1 VNNYY
6 YLLRE
11 WFLRGPN
18 YLQRGTNMSFD
29 KERSDFLKHIMCEKC
44 GSSDAGSLYADGG
57 TYCYSCK
64 AYNCC
69 PSQYTVPERGG
80 ESPDAGEVFKPHGLY
95 EGEYKSLG
103 ARKIPESICRK
114 YGYMVGHKKNGEAV
128 QIANYYDKD
137 SKKLTGQKIRQ
148 QGKKFAVA
156 GTVDN
161 VGLFG
166 QQCFGAGC
174 ARKVIITEG
183 EIDALSIASVFE
195 AKWPVVS
202 VISGAQSAYKNIK
215 ANLEWV
221 LSFDEVVLWFDDD
234 DAGHA
239 AVDEV
244 SDLFRKAGQL
254 KVIQGTGYK
263 DANALLVEEGTAKV
277 LQATYNAQSMIIDG
291 IRNGDELWDLV
302 SVDEVFETYTYPFP
316 KIEEKFQGLRKG
328 ELVTFTAGSGV
339 GKSTIVK
346 EITYHLVMTE
356 GLKVGHI
363 ALEENLKRSALGF
376 MGMYLNKPMSYDF
389 SKIALEERK
398 TAFDAVLGTGNFYF
412 YDHFGS
418 LESENLIRKM
428 RLLVLQNEV
437 DFLILDHVSIVV
449 SGNAEGDE
457 RKAIDA
463 LMTNLRS
470 LSEETQAGIIVVSH
484 LRRPQGDKGHEDGA
498 TVSLAQLRGSGAIA
512 QLSDG
517 VVGVERDMQDAEYGN
532 HVKLRVLKNRFV
544 GDVGLSDTLEYDK
557 NTGRMST
564 YDHEEFEPSF
574 GSETEE
580 F

>member
-1 VNNYY
+1 MN
-6 YLLRE
+6 E
-11 WFLRGPN
+11 QDEKPGFI
-18 YLQRGTNMSFD
+18 
-29 KERSDFLKHIMCEKC
+29 KHIPCELC
-44 GSSDAGSLYADGG
+44 GSSDGGSLYEDGG
-57 TYCYSCK
+57 TYCYVCK
-64 AYNCC
+64 SYDCAPTSYKV
-69 PSQYTVPERGG
+69 PRGEDKSVPE
-80 ESPDAGEVFKPHGLY
+80 EQVFKPGNLY
-95 EGEYKSLG
+95 DGEFKSLN
-103 ARKIPESICRK
+103 ARDIPEAICRK
-114 YGYMVGHKKNGEAV
+114 YGYMVGHKKNGEAI

-137 SKKLTGQKIRQ
+137 SKKLTGQKIRTA
-148 QGKKFAVA
+148 GKGFSIA
-156 GTVDN
+156 GSVDN

-166 QQCFGAGC
+166 QQCFGAGS
-174 ARKVIITEG
+174 AKKLIITEG
-183 EIDALSIASVFE
+183 EIDALSVSVAYE
-195 AKWPVVS
+195 GKWPVVS
-202 VISGAQSAYKNIK
+202 VINGAQSAYKNIK

-234 DAGHA
+234 DAGHE
-239 AVDEV
+239 AVEEV

-263 DANALLVEEGTAKV
+263 DANDLLIHEGKGKV
-277 LQATYNAQSMIIDG
+277 LGATYSAQPMIIDG
-291 IRNGDELWDLV
+291 IKNGNELWDLV

-316 KIEEKFQGLRKG
+316 KMEEKFQGLRKG

-346 EITYHLVMTE
+346 EITYHLVMNE
-356 GLKVGHI
+356 DLKVGYI

-376 MGMYLNKPMSYDF
+376 MGMYLNLPMSYDF
-389 SKIALEERK
+389 TKVQLKDKRE
-398 TAFDAVLGTGNFYF
+398 AFDKVLGGGKLYF

-418 LESENLIRKM
+418 LESENLLRKM

-449 SGNAEGDE
+449 SGHNDGDE

-470 LSEETQAGIIVVSH
+470 LAEETQAGIIVVSH

-498 TVSLAQLRGSGAIA
+498 TVTLAQLRGSGAIA

-517 VVGVERDMQDAEYGN
+517 VVGVERDMQDAEFGN

-544 GDVGLSDTLEYDK
+544 GDVGLADTLEYSK
-557 NTGRMST
+557 ETGRMST
-564 YDHEEFEPSF
+564 YDPEEFEPNF
-574 GSETEE
+574 VEE